1 MNKIGFVILNYK
13 TYQDTL
19 ELILNLK
26 EQVWFKDIKI
36 YVVENGSKNE
46 SIVELEKVKDKY
58 DFEFIISNQN
68 LGFANGNNLGILK
81 ARSDGC
87 EFVICSNSDINVT
100 KQDDFLQR
108 IESIFDKDP
117 KIAIIAPSIKNL
129 DAIYQNPFRSQR
141 FSAKEIIKMKFFY
154 LSYFYKIY
162 YFFRVYVF
170 YELITKLAQKRKK
183 TQIVTPSIKK
193 ESSFIY
199 APHGSFLIF
208 TPMFFKYYE
217 GFDKNTFL
225 YCEEF
230 ILAEMLLKQDLLCW
244 FENSI
249 EVLHKESKTTDAIV
263 KNYKEKV
270 KFTLQHTFS
279 SCRYFSKLI
288 RISDVRN

>member
-1 MNKIGFVILNYK
+1 MILNYK
-13 TYQDTL
+13 TYNDTL

-26 EQVWFKDIKI
+26 EQIWFKDIKI

-46 SIVELEKVKDKY
+46 SKVELEKAKDKY
-58 DFEFIISNQN
+58 SFELIISNQN

-108 IESIFDKDP
+108 IESISDKNP
-117 KIAIIAPSIKNL
+117 KIAIIAPSIENL
-129 DAIYQNPFRSQR
+129 DGIYQNPFRSQR
-141 FSAKEIIKMKFFY
+141 FSTKEIIKMKFFY

-170 YELITKLAQKRKK
+170 YELITKLAQKRKN
-183 TQIVTPSIKK
+183 TQIATPSIKK

-199 APHGSFLIF
+199 APHGSFLVF
-208 TPMFFKYYE
+208 TPTFFKYYD
-217 GFDKNTFL
+217 GFDEHTFL

-230 ILAEMLLKQDLLCW
+230 ILAEMLRKKKLFCW

-249 EVLHKESKTTDAIV
+249 EVLHKESRTTDSIV

-270 KFTLQHTFS
+270 KFTLKYTFE
-279 SCRYFSKLI
+279 SCKYFAKLI
-288 RISDVRN
+288 RLVNV